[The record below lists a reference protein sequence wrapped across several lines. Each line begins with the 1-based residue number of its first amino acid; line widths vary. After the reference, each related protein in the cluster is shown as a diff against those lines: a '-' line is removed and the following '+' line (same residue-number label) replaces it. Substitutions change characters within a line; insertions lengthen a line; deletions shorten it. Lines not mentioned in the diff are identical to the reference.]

1 MSEYLI
7 TKAELPESELICTV
21 CLEVSSV
28 PNCDRSETDKFL
40 DVVVSILRKAQRR
53 DDDYPK
59 YIELLCCAMP
69 NKNSITGYTQH
80 FYICLHGVGNSN
92 NTRQIKKDIDGKV
105 IVIVNFLKRKGFKL
119 TSLSGDKIGN
129 VYKNLSKCKNFTLQK
144 NDGAEK
150 TVTIEDN
157 VVDKLLFHLPHS
169 SGTTGISFLLFR
181 GRDNKLKASVAI
193 FTDNKV
199 ETLCSIISSNLCG
212 GRTPITHDKYINII
226 FKIAEDNYHH
236 NNIISNEDDLIR
248 LTKLPTG
255 NRCGLNVNNQEI
267 DGNVSLPSGYIN
279 SQENGLVIGKF
290 VDNDKSIL
298 TLPEQQLQYHMSIIG
313 KTGSGK
319 SCLLANIMQEIH
331 RVNYNF
337 LVLDLEGSQFRRLA
351 SQTEA
356 AVFTCSGT
364 CKLSINPFAIKG
376 FSKDDNCA
384 LMRVFLSEATNINE
398 NDGGPLSQYVTDVT
412 NFYFASNESRLSYEN
427 FMKNIDHIFNN
438 INNYA
443 PDVSQNMRAALNT
456 RLRKMQYLNGIAP
469 FDANKLLGQNCI
481 FELKDLKD
489 NEERSLVLLFV
500 LMAIFEV
507 KKKGYGIG
515 KLRPTILIIDEIHL
529 ILAGN
534 HQNGPA
540 KKGVQNI
547 LERICSEGRK
557 YGLYLC
563 IADQKYGVIKQYFDN
578 VGTNIVLR
586 SPYDETMQ
594 PRWESYD
601 KEMTELPIGQGLLLN
616 SESRKII
623 RFQANSPNAAFDK
636 NLDDSTLEQYMKRKY
651 MRLLTRQTNANE
663 NETENETIQAIINKV
678 RDDIICKINIALLAG
693 EDDVQLKIKKKRTYD
708 DVVKAVYGKYCTK
721 YPNFAKDLRKELI
734 SSQIL
739 KFLGTF
745 SNDKH
750 LSNK

>member
-1 MSEYLI
+1 
-7 TKAELPESELICTV
+7 
-21 CLEVSSV
+21 
-28 PNCDRSETDKFL
+28 
-40 DVVVSILRKAQRR
+40 
-53 DDDYPK
+53 
-59 YIELLCCAMP
+59 
-69 NKNSITGYTQH
+69 
-80 FYICLHGVGNSN
+80 
-92 NTRQIKKDIDGKV
+92 
-105 IVIVNFLKRKGFKL
+105 
-119 TSLSGDKIGN
+119 
-129 VYKNLSKCKNFTLQK
+129 
-144 NDGAEK
+144 
-150 TVTIEDN
+150 
-157 VVDKLLFHLPHS
+157 
-169 SGTTGISFLLFR
+169 
-181 GRDNKLKASVAI
+181 
-193 FTDNKV
+193 
-199 ETLCSIISSNLCG
+199 
-212 GRTPITHDKYINII
+212 
-226 FKIAEDNYHH
+226 
-236 NNIISNEDDLIR
+236 
-248 LTKLPTG
+248 
-255 NRCGLNVNNQEI
+255 
-267 DGNVSLPSGYIN
+267 
-279 SQENGLVIGKF
+279 
-290 VDNDKSIL
+290 
-298 TLPEQQLQYHMSIIG
+298 
-313 KTGSGK
+313 
-319 SCLLANIMQEIH
+319 MQEIH

-384 LMRVFLSEATNINE
+384 LMRAFLSEATNINE

-412 NFYFASNESRLSYEN
+412 NFYFASNESGLSYEN
-427 FMKNIDHIFNN
+427 FMKNIDYIFNN

-456 RLRKMQYLNGIAP
+456 RLRKMQYLNGIDP

-481 FELKDLKD
+481 FELKNLKD

-507 KKKGYGIG
+507 KKKGFETG
-515 KLRPTILIIDEIHL
+515 KLRPTILIVDEIHL

-557 YGLYLC
+557 YGLWLC

-594 PRWESYD
+594 PRWERYD

-616 SESRKII
+616 SESSKII
-623 RFQANSPNAAFDK
+623 RFQANRPNAAFDK

-651 MRLLTRQTNANE
+651 MSLLTRQTNANE

-678 RDDIICKINIALLAG
+678 RDDIICKLNIALLAG
-693 EDDVQLKIKKKRTYD
+693 EDDVQLKIKKKRTYY